1 MDPKRFLAVL
11 IIIILAVLATLASV
25 TFYLDPLFHYRAP
38 RQGYYYDLPEQNERL
53 QNDGIMRHFDY
64 DAIVTGT
71 SMCQNFK
78 TSEVDALFDTKSIKT
93 CFSGG
98 TFYEI
103 ANALDTAF
111 AANPEIRYVF
121 RGIDY
126 IQIPDEPD
134 KLNYDAAQYPEYI
147 TNGPGIDDINYLLSK
162 TVFFDYTVNMIK
174 DRIAGVPGGVES
186 FDVYENYTEDI
197 VNGSGYGYD
206 ALVALYGDVSYQG
219 PGQVQTLSE
228 EEAATARENA
238 AQNITRLAN
247 EHPDTQFYLFLTPYS
262 IYYWKLSSEEGTIDK
277 QIDAEKI
284 MIEEVIGCDNIHLYS
299 FNDMED
305 VVCDLDNF
313 SDKLHYSE
321 KINSMILE
329 YMKEGKGLIT
339 KDNYISYL
347 ERERKLY
354 NDYDYYGHFY

>member
-1 MDPKRFLAVL
+1 MSPKRFLAIL
-11 IIIILAVLATLASV
+11 IIIILTVLGTLAAV

-38 RQGYYYDLPEQNERL
+38 RAGYYYDLPEQNERL
-53 QNDGIMRHFDY
+53 QNDGILRHFDY
-64 DAIVTGT
+64 DAVVIGT
-71 SMCQNFK
+71 SMCQNFR
-78 TSEVDALFDTKSIKT
+78 TSEVDALFDTHSVKT

-98 TFYEI
+98 TIHEI
-103 ANALDTAF
+103 AEALDTAF
-111 AANPEIRYVF
+111 AARPDIGNVF

-126 IQIPDEPD
+126 IQIMYDPYE
-134 KLNYDAAQYPEYI
+134 LNYDESQYPGYI

-162 TVFFDYTVNMIK
+162 TVFFDYTVNMISN
-174 DRIAGVPGGVES
+174 RIAGVPGGVES
-186 FDVYENYTEDI
+186 FDVYGNYTDDI
-197 VNGSGYGYD
+197 VNGTGYGYD
-206 ALVALYGDVSYQG
+206 ALVTLYGDISYKG
-219 PGQVQTLSE
+219 PGEVRSLSE
-228 EEAATARENA
+228 EEVQTVRESTAL
-238 AQNITRLAN
+238 NITRLAN

-284 MIEEVIGCDNIHLYS
+284 MIEEILECDNIHLYS

-305 VVCDLDNF
+305 LVCDLDNF

-321 KINSMILE
+321 KVNSLILK
-329 YMKEGKGLIT
+329 YMKEGTGLIT
-339 KDNYISYL
+339 KDNCASYI